1 MKKIALVLSI
11 IMMFGL
17 ASVSVYAEDTVTTT
31 GTEQSAG
38 NNGGLTGAELTAVVT
53 CMQTAV
59 ETRDTAILAAFDTYA
74 TTVKSALT
82 ARKDALKAAWAI
94 TDRKER
100 RTAIMTAWKNY
111 KTAIKD
117 ARVALKTA
125 KKTAW
130 DAFKAASKVCKPTK
144 TQDNS
149 NQSVDNSL

>member
-1 MKKIALVLSI
+1 MKKIALVLSL

-17 ASVSVYAEDTVTTT
+17 ASVSVYAEDTVITT
-31 GTEQSAG
+31 GNTEQTTGS
-38 NNGGLTGAELTAVVT
+38 NLSGAEVSAVVA

-59 ETRDTAILAAFDTYA
+59 ETRDTAIVAAFDTYA
-74 TTVKSALT
+74 TAVKSALNT
-82 ARKDALKAAWAI
+82 RKDALKIAWAI

-111 KTAIKD
+111 KIAIKD
-117 ARVALKTA
+117 AKSALKTS

-130 DAFKAASKVCKPTK
+130 DTFKTASKACKPAK